1 MDDIYS
7 SLPEGDYVRL
17 LYCEPLG
24 ESNDIVCDL
33 RVTSLRECQQQYIA
47 VSYAWEDPAPIGS
60 LGLRDGRS
68 LPLSRTLAALFDRL
82 RKLGQGFNVWVDA
95 LCIDQQNII
104 ERERQ
109 VALMRQVY
117 SAATFVLVWLGP
129 ADAGSEA
136 AFRVMNSRRD
146 FRWPA
151 DWDSAGGTALSDLDA
166 VLLFLARPW
175 FQRTWVIQEFTLNR
189 QLAIM
194 CGGDTV
200 EYPVFHNALCAIWAY
215 FEGLG
220 DYGRDHP
227 AVRGLWNS
235 TRLLFV
241 RRQYQACGKVDFE
254 RLLEAAHHCE
264 ASDPRDMVF
273 GFFGIADRALALPM
287 PSYTASVEDVYLR
300 TAEAVLLSGGTSL
313 DLLAL
318 AGLARR
324 TLPSD
329 LPTWVPDPRNRC
341 FDEPIAGR
349 SRGRW
354 TAGGR
359 VPAPAARRGPRHLE
373 LCVQPVDVVAAT
385 CPPIDSRSVAQQKA
399 AIGAVSALRPMLQ
412 QHGGTPI
419 SDDEWRDL
427 LATNLIMGLDIN
439 DERAGPEYRAHFAE
453 WLRWLESSTSEA
465 DLGHIKHNR
474 FYRTL
479 GPRMDGWQ
487 FCFTRGGRLCMAPP
501 DVRAGDE
508 VCYVLGCR
516 LPLVVRSTGSVH
528 VHDGRALPEFVLVSW
543 CFAHG
548 LMYGEGFWQPF
559 RYIFLR

>member
-1 MDDIYS
+1 MNDIYGP
-7 SLPEGDYVRL
+7 LPEGDYVRL
-17 LYCEPLG
+17 LYCEPVG
-24 ESNDIVCDL
+24 ESNDLICEL
-33 RVTSLRECQQQYIA
+33 RARSLQECQQKYFA
-47 VSYAWEDPAPIGS
+47 VSYAWEDPAPVDRLS
-60 LGLRDGRS
+60 LRDGRS
-68 LPLSRTLAALFDRL
+68 LPLGKTLAALFDWL
-82 RKLGQGFNVWVDA
+82 RKLGKAFNVWVDA
-95 LCIDQQNII
+95 LCIDQQNVA

-117 SAATFVLVWLGP
+117 SSATIVLVWLGP
-129 ADAGSEA
+129 SDAGSEA
-136 AFRVMNSRRD
+136 AFRVMNSRRN

-151 DWDSAGGTALSDLDA
+151 DWDNAGGAALADLDV

-175 FQRTWVIQEFTLNR
+175 FQRTWVIQEFTLNCE
-189 QLAIM
+189 LGFM

-200 EYPVFHNALCAIWAY
+200 EYHVFHNALCAIWAY

-220 DYGRDHP
+220 DYPREHP

-235 TRLLFV
+235 TRMLFV

-273 GFFGIADRALALPM
+273 GFFGIADRNLPL
-287 PSYTASVEDVYLR
+287 PRPNYTASIEDVYLK
-300 TAEAVLLSGGTSL
+300 TAEAVLLSDSTSL

-324 TLPSD
+324 TLPSA

-341 FDEPIAGR
+341 FDEPIAAR

-354 TAGGR
+354 TAGSHI
-359 VPAPAARRGPRHLE
+359 PATVAKAGSRHLE
-373 LCVQPVDVVAAT
+373 LCVQPIDVVAAT

-412 QHGGTPI
+412 GGTSA
-419 SDDEWRDL
+419 SDEEWFDL

-439 DERAGPEYRAHFAE
+439 DERAGPEYRGHFLE
-453 WLRWLESSTSEA
+453 YVRWLESSTSEE
-465 DLGHIKHNR
+465 DLCQIKHNR

-487 FCFTRGGRLCMAPP
+487 FCFTRRGRLCMAPP
-501 DVRAGDE
+501 EVRAGDE

-516 LPLVVRSTGSVH
+516 LPLVVRSTGRVH
-528 VHDGRALPEFVLVSW
+528 VHGEKALPEFVLVSW

-548 LMYGEGFWQPF
+548 LMYGEGFWQPA